1 MTSASS
7 STPTLQESRLPPQ
20 QTTSS
25 TTDASLPPSGS
36 GSPTSS
42 VSHLF
47 AITPHDYALV
57 QEWAWKNRTVLA
69 ASSAAVCSVLSG
81 FPFDSVKTRMQTHSY
96 KSIMDCVRKTYA
108 EERLG
113 GFFRGMIPPLITV
126 SIIKSISFSVY
137 EGSKVKVRSQVESL
151 HGHTIPSLIGLT
163 FISGSVAGT
172 VVAMMSSPLE
182 LVKLQRQ
189 LEKLLAMHAK
199 KEAQIT
205 SLTGDALLREGL
217 APEKKTG
224 AAATA
229 AVERYTHG
237 SVSQYGKQAAIKE
250 EAGASS
256 WRTAK
261 AIVQK
266 KGWTGLYKGVNLHI
280 ARDLLGTGIYF
291 SSYETIKRLMSE
303 TIEHI
308 KPHHHHP
315 TTPSTSLQPPQLKGP
330 GPMVHFFAGG
340 LCGVFSWLVVFPID
354 LVKSV
359 IQKEVLSSSPRYA
372 SALDCA
378 RDIVGREGVRGLY
391 RGLSVTCYRAM
402 PIHSL
407 NFLVYEAVMDKV
419 KTWSG
424 HGDDPLPMTVVPAS
438 ATTTSA
444 TTTTS
449 NATTSTAPSIST
461 ASIATFSPTRS

>member
-1 MTSASS
+1 MVQTSPPTIETLPSS
-7 STPTLQESRLPPQ
+7 RSHALSGNDAVTPTSTERSNFNNDNNSTGSSIRPDALSAEPGVGM
-20 QTTSS
+20 TSS
-25 TTDASLPPSGS
+25 TSPPS
-36 GSPTSS
+36 S
-42 VSHLF
+42 VAHLF
-47 AITPHDYALV
+47 AITPHDYKLV
-57 QEWAWKNRTVLA
+57 QDWAWKNRTVLA

-96 KSIMDCVRKTYA
+96 SSIMDCVRKTYA

-137 EGSKVKVRSQVESL
+137 EGTKQNVRNQVDSL
-151 HGHTIPSLIGLT
+151 QGTTIPSLIGLT

-189 LEKLLAMHAK
+189 LEKLMAMHAR
-199 KEAQIT
+199 KEAEIT
-205 SLTGDALLREGL
+205 ASLTGDALLRKGIS
-217 APEKKTG
+217 TG
-224 AAATA
+224 AVSSAASMIRA
-229 AVERYTHG
+229 ERQTHG
-237 SVSQYGKQAAIKE
+237 SVTQYGIPVKE

-261 AIVQK
+261 TIVQK
-266 KGWTGLYKGVNLHI
+266 KGWTGLYKGVNLHVM
-280 ARDLLGTGIYF
+280 RDMLGTGIYF
-291 SSYETIKRLMSE
+291 SSYETIKRLASE

-308 KPHHHHP
+308 KPHHDTAELGLGA
-315 TTPSTSLQPPQLKGP
+315 TTQLKGP

-359 IQKEVLSSSPRYA
+359 VQKEVLVSNPRY
-372 SALDCA
+372 SGALDCA
-378 RDIVGREGVRGLY
+378 KDIVRREGVRGLY

-407 NFLVYEAVMDKV
+407 NFLVYEAVMDYV
-419 KTWSG
+419 KQWSG
-424 HGDDPLPMTVVPAS
+424 HGDDVLPAG
-438 ATTTSA
+438 A
-444 TTTTS
+444 
-449 NATTSTAPSIST
+449 
-461 ASIATFSPTRS
+461 R

>member
-1 MTSASS
+1 MS
-7 STPTLQESRLPPQ
+7 Q
-20 QTTSS
+20 
-25 TTDASLPPSGS
+25 
-36 GSPTSS
+36 
-42 VSHLF
+42 
-47 AITPHDYALV
+47 
-57 QEWAWKNRTVLA
+57 
-69 ASSAAVCSVLSG
+69 
-81 FPFDSVKTRMQTHSY
+81 FDSVKTRMQTHSY
-96 KSIMDCVRKTYA
+96 NSIMDCVRKTYA

-137 EGSKVKVRSQVESL
+137 EGSKQKIRSKSESL
-151 HGHTIPSLIGLT
+151 QGNTIPSLIGLT

-189 LEKLLAMHAK
+189 LEKLMAMHAR
-199 KEAQIT
+199 KEAEIT
-205 SLTGDALLREGL
+205 SLTGDALLRKGL
-217 APEKKTG
+217 AADKKISLSSLSSP
-224 AAATA
+224 AALAKA
-229 AVERYTHG
+229 ERQSHG
-237 SVSQYGKQAAIKE
+237 SISQYGAPKE
-250 EAGASS
+250 EAGTSS

-266 KGWTGLYKGVNLHI
+266 KGWTGLYKGVNLHV
-280 ARDLLGTGIYF
+280 ARDFLGTGIYF

-308 KPHHHHP
+308 KPHHHQQGLSAS
-315 TTPSTSLQPPQLKGP
+315 PSTSTQLKGP

-359 IQKEVLSSSPRYA
+359 VQKEALISNPRY
-372 SALDCA
+372 SGALDCA
-378 RDIVGREGVRGLY
+378 KDIVRRDGVRGLY

-407 NFLVYEAVMDKV
+407 NFLVYEAVMDYV
-419 KTWSG
+419 KRWSG
-424 HGDDPLPMTVVPAS
+424 HGDDVLPAG
-438 ATTTSA
+438 A
-444 TTTTS
+444 
-449 NATTSTAPSIST
+449 
-461 ASIATFSPTRS
+461 R

>member
-1 MTSASS
+1 MASTTTTPTSSASS
-7 STPTLQESRLPPQ
+7 VITPTNSRTFDDPS
-20 QTTSS
+20 SS
-25 TTDASLPPSGS
+25 TGPLGGGS
-36 GSPTSS
+36 SSSS

-47 AITPHDYALV
+47 AITPHDHQLL

-113 GFFRGMIPPLITV
+113 GFFRGMVPPLITV

-137 EGSKVKVRSQVESL
+137 EGSKQQVRSASEALQ
-151 HGHTIPSLIGLT
+151 GNTIPSLIGLT

-172 VVAMMSSPLE
+172 MVAMMSSPLE

-189 LEKLLAMHAK
+189 LEKLMAMHAR

-217 APEKKTG
+217 AMEKKKG
-224 AAATA
+224 AATA
-229 AVERYTHG
+229 AGTGSSAAVSAAAAAKVERHSHG
-237 SVSQYGKQAAIKE
+237 SITQYGVASKE
-250 EAGASS
+250 EAGNSS
-256 WRTAK
+256 WKTTK

-266 KGWTGLYKGVNLHI
+266 KGLIGLYKGVNLHI
-280 ARDLLGTGIYF
+280 ARDMLGTGIYF

-303 TIEHI
+303 TIEHVR
-308 KPHHHHP
+308 PHHH
-315 TTPSTSLQPPQLKGP
+315 TTATSGTTTTLKGP

-359 IQKEVLSSSPRYA
+359 IQKEVLVTHPKYA

-378 RDIVGREGVRGLY
+378 KDIVRREGVRGLY

-407 NFLVYEAVMDKV
+407 NFLVYEAVMDYV
-419 KTWSG
+419 KNWSG
-424 HGDDPLPMTVVPAS
+424 HANDPSPIGNLGS
-438 ATTTSA
+438 AGS
-444 TTTTS
+444 
-449 NATTSTAPSIST
+449 
-461 ASIATFSPTRS
+461 R

>member
-1 MTSASS
+1 
-7 STPTLQESRLPPQ
+7 
-20 QTTSS
+20 
-25 TTDASLPPSGS
+25 
-36 GSPTSS
+36 
-42 VSHLF
+42 
-47 AITPHDYALV
+47 
-57 QEWAWKNRTVLA
+57 
-69 ASSAAVCSVLSG
+69 
-81 FPFDSVKTRMQTHSY
+81 
-96 KSIMDCVRKTYA
+96 MDCVKKTYA

-137 EGSKVKVRSQVESL
+137 EGTKQNVRSYADAM
-151 HGHTIPSLIGLT
+151 HGNTIPSLIGLT

-172 VVAMMSSPLE
+172 VVALMSSPLE

-189 LEKLLAMHAK
+189 LEKLMEMHAR
-199 KEAQIT
+199 KEAEIT
-205 SLTGDALLREGL
+205 ALTGDTLLRQGL
-217 APEKKTG
+217 PMDKKTG
-224 AAATA
+224 SSAVSPAAAVRA
-229 AVERYTHG
+229 ERQSHG
-237 SVSQYGKQAAIKE
+237 SVSQYGIPPKE

-256 WRTAK
+256 WKTAK

-266 KGWTGLYKGVNLHI
+266 KGWTGLYKGANLHI

-308 KPHHHHP
+308 RPHHDMKP
-315 TTPSTSLQPPQLKGP
+315 TSGSAETPMTAQFKGP

-359 IQKEVLSSSPRYA
+359 VQKEVLVSNPKYSGA
-372 SALDCA
+372 FDCA
-378 RDIVGREGVRGLY
+378 RDIVRREGVRGLY

-407 NFLVYEAVMDKV
+407 NFLVYEAVMDYV
-419 KTWSG
+419 KQWSG
-424 HGDDPLPMTVVPAS
+424 HGGDVLPPGA
-438 ATTTSA
+438 
-444 TTTTS
+444 
-449 NATTSTAPSIST
+449 
-461 ASIATFSPTRS
+461 R

>member
-1 MTSASS
+1 MTSTTTTSPTTASAITPTASS
-7 STPTLQESRLPPQ
+7 SRNLDD
-20 QTTSS
+20 SS
-25 TTDASLPPSGS
+25 SKGSASGS
-36 GSPTSS
+36 SSSGGSSSSSSS

-47 AITPHDYALV
+47 AITPHDHQLL
-57 QEWAWKNRTVLA
+57 QDWAWKNRTVLA

-137 EGSKVKVRSQVESL
+137 EGSKQKVRSVSETLQ
-151 HGHTIPSLIGLT
+151 GQTIPSLIGLT

-189 LEKLLAMHAK
+189 LEKLMAMHAR

-217 APEKKTG
+217 AMEKKKG
-224 AAATA
+224 GVALSVGSGGVSGASAAAA
-229 AVERYTHG
+229 RIERHSHG
-237 SVSQYGKQAAIKE
+237 SITQHGVVPKE
-250 EAGASS
+250 EAGNSS
-256 WRTAK
+256 WKTTK

-266 KGWTGLYKGVNLHI
+266 KGLIGLYKGASLHI
-280 ARDLLGTGIYF
+280 TRDMLGTGIYF

-303 TIEHI
+303 TIEHVR
-308 KPHHHHP
+308 PHHHHQAP
-315 TTPSTSLQPPQLKGP
+315 GTPSTTTTTLKGP

-359 IQKEVLSSSPRYA
+359 VQKEVLVTHPKYSG
-372 SALDCA
+372 ALDCA
-378 RDIVGREGVRGLY
+378 KDIVRREGVRGLY

-407 NFLVYEAVMDKV
+407 NFLVYEAVMDYV
-419 KTWSG
+419 KKWSG
-424 HGDDPLPMTVVPAS
+424 HGDDP
-438 ATTTSA
+438 
-444 TTTTS
+444 
-449 NATTSTAPSIST
+449 
-461 ASIATFSPTRS
+461 SPLGVLGGGGSR

>member
-1 MTSASS
+1 
-7 STPTLQESRLPPQ
+7 
-20 QTTSS
+20 
-25 TTDASLPPSGS
+25 
-36 GSPTSS
+36 
-42 VSHLF
+42 
-47 AITPHDYALV
+47 
-57 QEWAWKNRTVLA
+57 
-69 ASSAAVCSVLSG
+69 
-81 FPFDSVKTRMQTHSY
+81 
-96 KSIMDCVRKTYA
+96 
-108 EERLG
+108 
-113 GFFRGMIPPLITV
+113 MIPPLITV

-137 EGSKVKVRSQVESL
+137 EGSKVKIRSQCESL
-151 HGHTIPSLIGLT
+151 QGHTIPSLIGLT

-172 VVAMMSSPLE
+172 VVALMSSPLE

-189 LEKLLAMHAK
+189 LEKLMAMHAK

-217 APEKKTG
+217 ATEKKTG
-224 AAATA
+224 AAAVA
-229 AVERYTHG
+229 AVERYSHG
-237 SVSQYGKQAAIKE
+237 SISQHGKQTVMKE

-256 WRTAK
+256 WKTAK
-261 AIVQK
+261 AIVHK

-280 ARDLLGTGIYF
+280 ARDMLGTGIYF

-308 KPHHHHP
+308 KPHHH
-315 TTPSTSLQPPQLKGP
+315 PSTTASTPPSLSSSSSSIPPPPLKGP

-340 LCGVFSWLVVFPID
+340 LCGVLSWLVVFPID

-359 IQKEVLSSSPRYA
+359 IQKEVLSSSPRYT
-372 SALDCA
+372 SSLECA

-419 KTWSG
+419 KIWSG
-424 HGDDPLPMTVVPAS
+424 HGDDPLPMTVVVP
-438 ATTTSA
+438 ATTAAAS
-444 TTTTS
+444 TTAAANS
-449 NATTSTAPSIST
+449 SPSTAPSIST
-461 ASIATFSPTRS
+461 ASIATFSTTRS

>member
-1 MTSASS
+1 MITSFSKN
-7 STPTLQESRLPPQ
+7 
-20 QTTSS
+20 
-25 TTDASLPPSGS
+25 GH
-36 GSPTSS
+36 G
-42 VSHLF
+42 
-47 AITPHDYALV
+47 
-57 QEWAWKNRTVLA
+57 NRTVLA

-137 EGSKVKVRSQVESL
+137 EGSKQQVRSVSETLQ
-151 HGHTIPSLIGLT
+151 GNTIPSLIGLT

-189 LEKLLAMHAK
+189 LEKLMAMHAR

-217 APEKKTG
+217 ALEKKKG
-224 AAATA
+224 AATGVGGVASSA
-229 AVERYTHG
+229 AVAAKVERHSHG
-237 SVSQYGKQAAIKE
+237 SITQYGVPPKE
-250 EAGASS
+250 DAGNSS
-256 WRTAK
+256 WKTTK

-266 KGWTGLYKGVNLHI
+266 KGLVGLYKGASLHI
-280 ARDLLGTGIYF
+280 TRDMLGTGIYF

-303 TIEHI
+303 TIEHVR
-308 KPHHHHP
+308 PHHHTAAASG
-315 TTPSTSLQPPQLKGP
+315 TTGTTTTTTLKGP

-359 IQKEVLSSSPRYA
+359 IQKEVLATHPKYSG
-372 SALDCA
+372 ALDCA
-378 RDIVGREGVRGLY
+378 KDIVRREGVRGLY

-407 NFLVYEAVMDKV
+407 NFLVYEAVMDYV

-424 HGDDPLPMTVVPAS
+424 HANDPSPIGNLG
-438 ATTTSA
+438 
-444 TTTTS
+444 
-449 NATTSTAPSIST
+449 STGS
-461 ASIATFSPTRS
+461 R

>member
-1 MTSASS
+1 M
-7 STPTLQESRLPPQ
+7 
-20 QTTSS
+20 
-25 TTDASLPPSGS
+25 
-36 GSPTSS
+36 
-42 VSHLF
+42 
-47 AITPHDYALV
+47 
-57 QEWAWKNRTVLA
+57 
-69 ASSAAVCSVLSG
+69 
-81 FPFDSVKTRMQTHSY
+81 FDSVKTRMQTHSY

-137 EGSKVKVRSQVESL
+137 EGSKQQIRSVSETLQ
-151 HGHTIPSLIGLT
+151 GNTIPSLIGLT

-189 LEKLLAMHAK
+189 LEKLMAMHAR

-217 APEKKTG
+217 AMEKKKG
-224 AAATA
+224 AAAGGAGAGISASSA
-229 AVERYTHG
+229 AVAKVERHSHG
-237 SVSQYGKQAAIKE
+237 SITQHGVVPTE
-250 EAGASS
+250 EAGNSS
-256 WRTAK
+256 WKTTK

-266 KGWTGLYKGVNLHI
+266 KGLVGLYKGASLHI
-280 ARDLLGTGIYF
+280 ARDMLGTGIYF

-303 TIEHI
+303 TIEHVR
-308 KPHHHHP
+308 PHHH
-315 TTPSTSLQPPQLKGP
+315 TTTTSGTTTTTTLKGP

-359 IQKEVLSSSPRYA
+359 VQKEVLATHPKYSG
-372 SALDCA
+372 ALDCA
-378 RDIVGREGVRGLY
+378 KDIVRREGVRGLY

-407 NFLVYEAVMDKV
+407 NFLVYEAVMDYV
-419 KTWSG
+419 KKWSG
-424 HGDDPLPMTVVPAS
+424 HANDPSPIGNLGAS
-438 ATTTSA
+438 GS
-444 TTTTS
+444 
-449 NATTSTAPSIST
+449 
-461 ASIATFSPTRS
+461 R

>member
-1 MTSASS
+1 M
-7 STPTLQESRLPPQ
+7 
-20 QTTSS
+20 
-25 TTDASLPPSGS
+25 
-36 GSPTSS
+36 
-42 VSHLF
+42 
-47 AITPHDYALV
+47 
-57 QEWAWKNRTVLA
+57 KNRTVLA

-96 KSIMDCVRKTYA
+96 NSIMDCVRRTYA

-137 EGSKVKVRSQVESL
+137 EGSKQQIKSTSKSL
-151 HGHTIPSLIGLT
+151 QGDTIPSLIGLT

-189 LEKLLAMHAK
+189 LEKLMAMHAR
-199 KEAQIT
+199 KEAEIT

-217 APEKKTG
+217 ATEKKS
-224 AAATA
+224 A
-229 AVERYTHG
+229 AVIAAKIERHSHG
-237 SVSQYGKQAAIKE
+237 SITQYGAPKE

-266 KGWTGLYKGVNLHI
+266 KGWTGLYKGANLHVS
-280 ARDLLGTGIYF
+280 RDMLGTGIYF

-308 KPHHHHP
+308 KPHPHNSAESV
-315 TTPSTSLQPPQLKGP
+315 TTTQLKGP
-330 GPMVHFFAGG
+330 GPMVHFLAGG

-359 IQKEVLSSSPRYA
+359 VQKEVLLSKPKYSG
-372 SALDCA
+372 ALDCA
-378 RDIVGREGVRGLY
+378 KDIVRREGVRGLY

-407 NFLVYEAVMDKV
+407 NFLVYEAVMDYV

-424 HGDDPLPMTVVPAS
+424 HGEPLQH
-438 ATTTSA
+438 
-444 TTTTS
+444 
-449 NATTSTAPSIST
+449 NNN
-461 ASIATFSPTRS
+461 ASIAIMTTPESSISR

>member
-1 MTSASS
+1 MGM
-7 STPTLQESRLPPQ
+7 E
-20 QTTSS
+20 
-25 TTDASLPPSGS
+25 
-36 GSPTSS
+36 
-42 VSHLF
+42 
-47 AITPHDYALV
+47 
-57 QEWAWKNRTVLA
+57 TVLA

-137 EGSKVKVRSQVESL
+137 EGSKQQVRSVSETLQ
-151 HGHTIPSLIGLT
+151 GNTIPSLI
-163 FISGSVAGT
+163 GT

-189 LEKLLAMHAK
+189 LEKLMAMHAR

-217 APEKKTG
+217 ALEKKKG
-224 AAATA
+224 AATGVGGAASSA
-229 AVERYTHG
+229 AVAAKVERHSHG
-237 SVSQYGKQAAIKE
+237 SITQYGVPPKE
-250 EAGASS
+250 DAGNSS
-256 WRTAK
+256 WKTTK

-266 KGWTGLYKGVNLHI
+266 KGLVGLYKGASLHI
-280 ARDLLGTGIYF
+280 TRDMLGTGIYF

-303 TIEHI
+303 TIEHVR
-308 KPHHHHP
+308 PHHHTATASG
-315 TTPSTSLQPPQLKGP
+315 TTGTTTTTTLKGP

-359 IQKEVLSSSPRYA
+359 IQKEVLATHPKYSG
-372 SALDCA
+372 ALDCA
-378 RDIVGREGVRGLY
+378 KDIVRREGVRGLY

-407 NFLVYEAVMDKV
+407 NFLVYEAVMDYV
-419 KTWSG
+419 KKWSG
-424 HGDDPLPMTVVPAS
+424 HANDPSPIGNLG
-438 ATTTSA
+438 
-444 TTTTS
+444 
-449 NATTSTAPSIST
+449 STGS
-461 ASIATFSPTRS
+461 R

>member
-1 MTSASS
+1 MASTTTT
-7 STPTLQESRLPPQ
+7 STPT
-20 QTTSS
+20 TTSV
-25 TTDASLPPSGS
+25 TTPTNSRTFDDPSSSPPRSLGGGS
-36 GSPTSS
+36 SSSS

-47 AITPHDYALV
+47 AITPHDHKLL

-69 ASSAAVCSVLSG
+69 ASSAA
-81 FPFDSVKTRMQTHSY
+81 FDSVKTRMQTHSY

-137 EGSKVKVRSQVESL
+137 EGSKQQIRSVSETLQ
-151 HGHTIPSLIGLT
+151 GNTIPSLIGLT

-189 LEKLLAMHAK
+189 LEKLMAMHAR
-199 KEAQIT
+199 KETQIT

-217 APEKKTG
+217 AMEKKKG
-224 AAATA
+224 AATA
-229 AVERYTHG
+229 VAGAGRVASSAAAAAKVERHSHG
-237 SVSQYGKQAAIKE
+237 SITQYGVAPKE
-250 EAGASS
+250 EAGNSS
-256 WRTAK
+256 WKTTK

-266 KGWTGLYKGVNLHI
+266 KGLVGLYKGASLQI

-303 TIEHI
+303 TIEHVR
-308 KPHHHHP
+308 PHHHTAAASG
-315 TTPSTSLQPPQLKGP
+315 TTGTTTTTTLKGP

-359 IQKEVLSSSPRYA
+359 VQKEVLATHPKYSG
-372 SALDCA
+372 ALDCA
-378 RDIVGREGVRGLY
+378 KDIVRREGVRGLY

-407 NFLVYEAVMDKV
+407 NFLVYEAVMDYV
-419 KTWSG
+419 KNWSG
-424 HGDDPLPMTVVPAS
+424 HANDPSPIGNLG
-438 ATTTSA
+438 
-444 TTTTS
+444 
-449 NATTSTAPSIST
+449 STGS
-461 ASIATFSPTRS
+461 R

>member
-1 MTSASS
+1 MASTTT
-7 STPTLQESRLPPQ
+7 TPTS
-20 QTTSS
+20 TTSS
-25 TTDASLPPSGS
+25 AITPTHGRTLDDQSSTGSSFGSNGSSPSS
-36 GSPTSS
+36 SSS

-47 AITPHDYALV
+47 AITPHDYQLL
-57 QEWAWKNRTVLA
+57 QDWAWKNRTVLA

-137 EGSKVKVRSQVESL
+137 EGSKQQVRSVSESL
-151 HGHTIPSLIGLT
+151 QGNTIPSLIGLT

-189 LEKLLAMHAK
+189 LEKLMAMHAR

-217 APEKKTG
+217 ALEKKKG
-224 AAATA
+224 AAAGVSAISA
-229 AVERYTHG
+229 AKVERHSHG
-237 SVSQYGKQAAIKE
+237 SITQHGVVPKE
-250 EAGASS
+250 DAGNSS
-256 WRTAK
+256 WKTTK

-266 KGWTGLYKGVNLHI
+266 KGLVGLYKGASLHI
-280 ARDLLGTGIYF
+280 ARDMLGTGIYF

-303 TIEHI
+303 TIEHVR
-308 KPHHHHP
+308 PHHP
-315 TTPSTSLQPPQLKGP
+315 SATAPGASGTATTTTLKGP

-359 IQKEVLSSSPRYA
+359 IQKEVLVTHPKYSG
-372 SALDCA
+372 ALDCA
-378 RDIVGREGVRGLY
+378 KDIVRREGVRGLY

-407 NFLVYEAVMDKV
+407 NFLVYEAVMDYV

-424 HGDDPLPMTVVPAS
+424 HANDPSPLGS
-438 ATTTSA
+438 LGSY
-444 TTTTS
+444 S
-449 NATTSTAPSIST
+449 SGST
-461 ASIATFSPTRS
+461 R

>member
-1 MTSASS
+1 M
-7 STPTLQESRLPPQ
+7 E
-20 QTTSS
+20 
-25 TTDASLPPSGS
+25 
-36 GSPTSS
+36 
-42 VSHLF
+42 
-47 AITPHDYALV
+47 
-57 QEWAWKNRTVLA
+57 TVLA

-113 GFFRGMIPPLITV
+113 GFFRG
-126 SIIKSISFSVY
+126 
-137 EGSKVKVRSQVESL
+137 
-151 HGHTIPSLIGLT
+151 
-163 FISGSVAGT
+163 SVAGT

-189 LEKLLAMHAK
+189 LEKLMAMHAR

-217 APEKKTG
+217 ALEKKKG
-224 AAATA
+224 AAARVGGAGSSA
-229 AVERYTHG
+229 AVSAAVAAKVNRHSHG
-237 SVSQYGKQAAIKE
+237 SITQHGVVPKE
-250 EAGASS
+250 EAGNSS
-256 WRTAK
+256 WKTTK

-266 KGWTGLYKGVNLHI
+266 KGLVGLYKGASLHI
-280 ARDLLGTGIYF
+280 ARDMLGTGIYF

-303 TIEHI
+303 TIEHVR
-308 KPHHHHP
+308 PHH
-315 TTPSTSLQPPQLKGP
+315 PSTQGASGITTTTTLKGP

-359 IQKEVLSSSPRYA
+359 IQKEVLVTHPKYSG
-372 SALDCA
+372 ALDCA
-378 RDIVGREGVRGLY
+378 KDIVRREGVRGLY

-407 NFLVYEAVMDKV
+407 NFLVYEAVMDYV
-419 KTWSG
+419 KNWSG
-424 HGDDPLPMTVVPAS
+424 HANDPSPLGS
-438 ATTTSA
+438 LGSY
-444 TTTTS
+444 S
-449 NATTSTAPSIST
+449 SGST
-461 ASIATFSPTRS
+461 R

>member
-1 MTSASS
+1 
-7 STPTLQESRLPPQ
+7 
-20 QTTSS
+20 
-25 TTDASLPPSGS
+25 
-36 GSPTSS
+36 
-42 VSHLF
+42 
-47 AITPHDYALV
+47 
-57 QEWAWKNRTVLA
+57 
-69 ASSAAVCSVLSG
+69 
-81 FPFDSVKTRMQTHSY
+81 MQTHSY
-96 KSIMDCVRKTYA
+96 NSIMDCVKRTYA

-137 EGSKVKVRSQVESL
+137 EGSKQKIRSTTDSL
-151 HGHTIPSLIGLT
+151 QGQTIPSLIGLT

-189 LEKLLAMHAK
+189 LEKLLAMHAR
-199 KEAQIT
+199 KEAEIT

-217 APEKKTG
+217 ATEKTST
-224 AAATA
+224 TA
-229 AVERYTHG
+229 AKKIERHSHG
-237 SVSQYGKQAAIKE
+237 SITQYGVLPKE

-280 ARDLLGTGIYF
+280 SRDMLGTGIYF

-308 KPHHHHP
+308 KPHPHIASQA
-315 TTPSTSLQPPQLKGP
+315 TTTTHLKGP

-359 IQKEVLSSSPRYA
+359 VQKEVLVSKPKYSG
-372 SALDCA
+372 ALDCA
-378 RDIVGREGVRGLY
+378 KDIVRREGVRGLY

-407 NFLVYEAVMDKV
+407 NFLVYEAVMDHV
-419 KTWSG
+419 KKWSG
-424 HGDDPLPMTVVPAS
+424 HGDDPLSMP
-438 ATTTSA
+438 
-444 TTTTS
+444 
-449 NATTSTAPSIST
+449 NAPLPTSTLPKSSVST
-461 ASIATFSPTRS
+461 

>member
-1 MTSASS
+1 M
-7 STPTLQESRLPPQ
+7 E
-20 QTTSS
+20 
-25 TTDASLPPSGS
+25 
-36 GSPTSS
+36 
-42 VSHLF
+42 
-47 AITPHDYALV
+47 
-57 QEWAWKNRTVLA
+57 TVLA

-137 EGSKVKVRSQVESL
+137 EGSKQQVRSVSETLQ
-151 HGHTIPSLIGLT
+151 GNTIPSLIGLT

-189 LEKLLAMHAK
+189 LEKLMAMHAR

-217 APEKKTG
+217 ALEKKKSVAAGAGGTSSSS
-224 AAATA
+224 AAASA
-229 AVERYTHG
+229 AAAAKVERHFSHG
-237 SVSQYGKQAAIKE
+237 SITQHGVAPNE
-250 EAGASS
+250 EAGNSS
-256 WRTAK
+256 WKTTK

-266 KGWTGLYKGVNLHI
+266 KGLVGLYKGASLHI
-280 ARDLLGTGIYF
+280 ARDMLGTGIYF

-303 TIEHI
+303 TIEHVR
-308 KPHHHHP
+308 PHHP
-315 TTPSTSLQPPQLKGP
+315 SATTQGASGTTTATTLKGP

-359 IQKEVLSSSPRYA
+359 IQKEVLVTHPKYSG
-372 SALDCA
+372 ALDCA
-378 RDIVGREGVRGLY
+378 KDIVRREGVRGLY

-407 NFLVYEAVMDKV
+407 NFLVYEAVMDYV

-424 HGDDPLPMTVVPAS
+424 HANDPSPLGS
-438 ATTTSA
+438 LGSY
-444 TTTTS
+444 S
-449 NATTSTAPSIST
+449 SGST
-461 ASIATFSPTRS
+461 R

>member
-1 MTSASS
+1 MSHIPSAAEAPASRPS
-7 STPTLQESRLPPQ
+7 PTTPVPALESIPSPSDAD
-20 QTTSS
+20 TSS
-25 TTDASLPPSGS
+25 NSPFTHNTINNSRNPSAHSLPG
-36 GSPTSS
+36 TSS

-47 AITPHDYALV
+47 TITPHNYQLV
-57 QEWAWKNRTVLA
+57 QDWAWKNRTVLA

-96 KSIMDCVRKTYA
+96 NSIMDCVRRTYA

-137 EGSKVKVRSQVESL
+137 EGSKQQIRSKSKSL
-151 HGHTIPSLIGLT
+151 QGDTIPSLIGLT

-189 LEKLLAMHAK
+189 LEKLMAMHAR
-199 KEAQIT
+199 KEAEIT

-217 APEKKTG
+217 ATEKKS
-224 AAATA
+224 AAAVA
-229 AVERYTHG
+229 AKIERHSHG
-237 SVSQYGKQAAIKE
+237 SITQYGTPKE

-256 WRTAK
+256 WKTAK

-266 KGWTGLYKGVNLHI
+266 KGWTGLYKGANLHVS
-280 ARDLLGTGIYF
+280 RDMLGTGIYF

-303 TIEHI
+303 TIERV
-308 KPHHHHP
+308 KPHPHNASESM
-315 TTPSTSLQPPQLKGP
+315 TTTQLKGP

-359 IQKEVLSSSPRYA
+359 VQKEVLLSKPKYSG
-372 SALDCA
+372 ALDCA
-378 RDIVGREGVRGLY
+378 KDIVRREGVRGLY

-407 NFLVYEAVMDKV
+407 NFLVYEAVMDYV

-424 HGDDPLPMTVVPAS
+424 HGEPLQHDASLAVMTTPES
-438 ATTTSA
+438 
-444 TTTTS
+444 
-449 NATTSTAPSIST
+449 SIS
-461 ASIATFSPTRS
+461 R

>member
-1 MTSASS
+1 MESRQQTDQSNHSTASS
-7 STPTLQESRLPPQ
+7 SLVIPSSSSASP
-20 QTTSS
+20 S
-25 TTDASLPPSGS
+25 TTPEN
-36 GSPTSS
+36 TQSS
-42 VSHLF
+42 IAHLF
-47 AITPHDYALV
+47 AITPHDQHLI

-96 KSIMDCVRKTYA
+96 SSIMDCVRKTYA

-137 EGSKVKVRSQVESL
+137 EGSKATVRENSENLQ
-151 HGHTIPSLIGLT
+151 GNTIPSLIGLT

-189 LEKLLAMHAK
+189 LEKLMAMHAK
-199 KEAQIT
+199 KEAEIA

-217 APEKKTG
+217 ATEKKHG
-224 AAATA
+224 SGSAKAM
-229 AVERYTHG
+229 ERFTHG
-237 SVSQYGKQAAIKE
+237 SVSQHGIPPKE

-266 KGWTGLYKGVNLHI
+266 KGWLGLYSGVNLHI
-280 ARDLLGTGIYF
+280 ARDMLGTGIYF

-308 KPHHHHP
+308 RPHP
-315 TTPSTSLQPPQLKGP
+315 AAGPGATATTTHLKGP

-359 IQKEVLSSSPRYA
+359 IQKEVLATHPKYIG
-372 SALDCA
+372 ALDCA
-378 RDIVGREGVRGLY
+378 RDIVRREGVRGLY

-407 NFLVYEAVMDKV
+407 NFLVYEAVMDYV
-419 KTWSG
+419 KRLSG
-424 HGDDPLPMTVVPAS
+424 HEHDAPALGGHMAPVTTYSTPSPTPTSPSSPAS
-438 ATTTSA
+438 S
-444 TTTTS
+444 
-449 NATTSTAPSIST
+449 PSP
-461 ASIATFSPTRS
+461 SPSSLS

>member
-1 MTSASS
+1 
-7 STPTLQESRLPPQ
+7 
-20 QTTSS
+20 
-25 TTDASLPPSGS
+25 
-36 GSPTSS
+36 
-42 VSHLF
+42 
-47 AITPHDYALV
+47 
-57 QEWAWKNRTVLA
+57 
-69 ASSAAVCSVLSG
+69 
-81 FPFDSVKTRMQTHSY
+81 
-96 KSIMDCVRKTYA
+96 MDCVRKTYA

-137 EGSKVKVRSQVESL
+137 EGSKATVRANSESL
-151 HGHTIPSLIGLT
+151 QGTTIPSLIGLT

-189 LEKLLAMHAK
+189 LEKLMAMHAK
-199 KEAQIT
+199 KEAEIT

-217 APEKKTG
+217 ATEKKHG
-224 AAATA
+224 SSSGPISKSHQAR
-229 AVERYTHG
+229 VIERFTHG
-237 SVSQYGKQAAIKE
+237 SVTQHGIPPRE

-266 KGWTGLYKGVNLHI
+266 KGWLGLYSGANLHI
-280 ARDLLGTGIYF
+280 ARDMLGTGIYF

-308 KPHHHHP
+308 RPHP
-315 TTPSTSLQPPQLKGP
+315 AAGPGATATTTQLKGP

-359 IQKEVLSSSPRYA
+359 IQKEVLITHPKYSG
-372 SALDCA
+372 ALDCA
-378 RDIVGREGVRGLY
+378 KDIVRREGVRGLY

-407 NFLVYEAVMDKV
+407 NFLVYEAVMDYV
-419 KTWSG
+419 KRFSG
-424 HGDDPLPMTVVPAS
+424 HEHDAPALGGHV
-438 ATTTSA
+438 APVTTYSTPSPAPTS
-444 TTTTS
+444 
-449 NATTSTAPSIST
+449 PS
-461 ASIATFSPTRS
+461 SPVSSSPSSSPSSL

>member
-1 MTSASS
+1 
-7 STPTLQESRLPPQ
+7 
-20 QTTSS
+20 
-25 TTDASLPPSGS
+25 
-36 GSPTSS
+36 
-42 VSHLF
+42 
-47 AITPHDYALV
+47 
-57 QEWAWKNRTVLA
+57 
-69 ASSAAVCSVLSG
+69 
-81 FPFDSVKTRMQTHSY
+81 
-96 KSIMDCVRKTYA
+96 MDCVRKTYA

-137 EGSKVKVRSQVESL
+137 EGSKVKIRSVSEALQ
-151 HGHTIPSLIGLT
+151 GHTIPSLIGLT

-172 VVAMMSSPLE
+172 VVAIMSSPLE

-189 LEKLLAMHAK
+189 LEKLMAMHAR
-199 KEAQIT
+199 KETQIT

-217 APEKKTG
+217 ATEKKAAGPGTRAG
-224 AAATA
+224 A
-229 AVERYTHG
+229 ERFTHG
-237 SVSQYGKQAAIKE
+237 SISVGPKE

-256 WRTAK
+256 WKTAK

-266 KGWTGLYKGVNLHI
+266 KGWTGLYSGVNLHV
-280 ARDLLGTGIYF
+280 ARDMLGTGIYF

-308 KPHHHHP
+308 HDHRNPVSV
-315 TTPSTSLQPPQLKGP
+315 PSSVSQPPQLKGP

-424 HGDDPLPMTVVPAS
+424 HGDDPLPLTS
-438 ATTTSA
+438 TTDSTTSS
-444 TTTTS
+444 TTS
-449 NATTSTAPSIST
+449 PVSTALPSNRVDGTSISP
-461 ASIATFSPTRS
+461 ARSRS